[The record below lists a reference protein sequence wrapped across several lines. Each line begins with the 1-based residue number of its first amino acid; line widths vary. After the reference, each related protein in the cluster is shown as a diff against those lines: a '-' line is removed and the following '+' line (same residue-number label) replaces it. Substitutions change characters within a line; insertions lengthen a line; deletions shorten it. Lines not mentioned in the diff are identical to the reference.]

1 MHLFNHGIHV
11 GVLALLAE
19 SFDKVNRNVLAVDVA
34 VVVENENLEQRL
46 DTAHRRSRPDA
57 GQIGYFR
64 SDGSVE
70 TASTRIANNVTG
82 LAQAV
87 VLNYMA
93 LHNEVGMFDMV
104 LPGHS
109 LGAAADLDQ
118 LIAFAPIR

>member
-1 MHLFNHGIHV
+1 MAVRGSV
-11 GVLALLAE
+11 GVLGLGAIGGICARHLLKA
-19 SFDKVNRNVLAVDVA
+19 FGDVM
-34 VVVENENLEQRL
+34 VYDL
-46 DTAHRRSRPDA
+46 DAARVATA
-57 GQIGYFR
+57 
-64 SDGSVE
+64 VE
-70 TASTRIANNVTG
+70 TGATRIANNVT
-82 LAQAV
+82 LLVQAI